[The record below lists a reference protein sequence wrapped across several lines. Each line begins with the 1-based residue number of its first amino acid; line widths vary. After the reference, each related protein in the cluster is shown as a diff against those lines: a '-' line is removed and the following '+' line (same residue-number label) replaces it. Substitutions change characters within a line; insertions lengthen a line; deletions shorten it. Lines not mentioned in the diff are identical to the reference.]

1 MYITHTETDKE
12 SKITFPNWHAIT
24 VAFWMDFLIF
34 NPSLYFWSLLCLL
47 DESRAVQGSLS
58 LSFEPEIG
66 HVVCFA
72 CCLKFTLSD
81 LCLQSL
87 VSFISCPAP
96 SHLKSHVTYAVNG
109 CLEVLLVFWWLA
121 FHPYIT
127 ILVCWVL
134 DMKDQVLCQTK
145 HILRGLVPTRKLKTT
160 IKACSMY
167 CKVWQR

>member
-1 MYITHTETDKE
+1 MNPEL
-12 SKITFPNWHAIT
+12 SK
-24 VAFWMDFLIF
+24 VL
-34 NPSLYFWSLLCLL
+34 
-47 DESRAVQGSLS
+47 SLS
-58 LSFEPEIG
+58 LSEPEIG

-72 CCLKFTLSD
+72 CCQKFTLSD

-167 CKVWQR
+167 CKVWQRWEQLCTLLAFILSPASWWQKNKLAID